1 MIHFHS
7 NVRGDVNTKNNI
19 FKNMNVKNLSTLI
32 LKQFKVEFKQ
42 FKVKKECSKILQKS
56 SLVSSA
62 DEFVVFQISS
72 LP

>member
-32 LKQFKVEFKQ
+32 LK
-42 FKVKKECSKILQKS
+42 
-56 SLVSSA
+56 
-62 DEFVVFQISS
+62 
-72 LP
+72 